1 MSLTI
6 KNLAGALV
14 VLMLIPLSCTTD
26 STNSNLKKDSISEKI
41 KVSGEDTGAATK
53 TTLSG
58 VATSWIAGTDRVGI
72 YSSEARTA
80 TGGGGSAVVNVPFT
94 AANSAKKST
103 FTGTM
108 YWGQANTA
116 HTFYAYYPYT
126 EGSAAA
132 TAVPVSLPAT
142 QTQSA
147 SNSTAHISALDFLIA
162 TPLSVTSPDNTDA
175 VVNEVDL
182 KYNHLFTILEF
193 QIKGSGNLMAVR
205 LITNTA
211 MAFSSGTIDITQTT
225 PATGSAYPFASQTG
239 TSSEVTTTLTTA
251 ATLTSTN
258 TDTKV
263 YMVINPCTPAGNCL
277 IGLSSDGTTWQYI
290 YKAAPTGGFKRGIK
304 YVVSVDAGVVD
315 FYTVNSST
323 GKVWM
328 DRNLGASRV
337 ATGTADSQAYGYYY
351 QWGRGSD
358 GHQILNSSITG
369 DLATSDTPGHDSF
382 ITSASSP
389 YDWRNPQ
396 NGNLWQGLNGI
407 NNPCPAGFRI
417 PTETE
422 WTNERVK
429 WATNNA
435 AGAFASPLKLT
446 VAGYRHWVTADYT
459 DQNIYGS
466 YWSSTILGTESRYL
480 LIGSSNAYINDLGR
494 AYGFSVRC
502 IKD

>member
-1 MSLTI
+1 M
-6 KNLAGALV
+6 
-14 VLMLIPLSCTTD
+14 
-26 STNSNLKKDSISEKI
+26 
-41 KVSGEDTGAATK
+41 
-53 TTLSG
+53 
-58 VATSWIAGTDRVGI
+58 GI

-80 TGGGGSAVVNVPFT
+80 SGGGGSAIVNTPFT
-94 AANSAKKST
+94 PVSSAKKSA

-108 YWGQANTA
+108 YWGQENST

-142 QTQSA
+142 QTQSE
-147 SNSTAHISALDFLIA
+147 SNSSAHISELDFLIA
-162 TPLSVTSPDNTDA
+162 TPLSVTSPTSTAA
-175 VVNEVDL
+175 VANEVDL

-193 QIKGSGNLMAVR
+193 QIKGSGNLKAVR
-205 LITNTA
+205 LITNATL
-211 MAFSSGTIDITQTT
+211 AFSSGTLDITQTA
-225 PATGSAYPFASQTG
+225 PAARTAYNFASQTG

-251 ATLTSTN
+251 ATLTSNN

-263 YMVINPCTPAGNCL
+263 YMVINPGTPTGNCL
-277 IGLSSDGTTWQYI
+277 IGLTSDGTTWQYI
-290 YKAAPTGGFKRGIK
+290 YKAAPTEGFKRGVK

-315 FYTVNSST
+315 FYTVTSST
-323 GKVWM
+323 EKVWM
-328 DRNLGASRV
+328 DRNLGVSRV
-337 ATGTADSQAYGYYY
+337 AISSGDSQAYGYYY

-358 GHQILNSSITG
+358 GHQISTSITIAS
-369 DLATSDTPGHDSF
+369 LATSDTPGHGNF
-382 ITSASSP
+382 ITADAAP

-396 NGNLWQGLNGI
+396 NDNLWQGVNGI

-422 WTNERVK
+422 WTAEWEIWEPK
-429 WATNNA
+429 NA
-435 AGAFASPLKLT
+435 AGAFASPLKIT
-446 VAGYRHWVTADYT
+446 IAGYRHWVTAEYT

-466 YWSSTILGTESRYL
+466 YWSSTTIGTESKYM
-480 LIGSSNAYINDLGR
+480 LIGSSNAYINDLGH